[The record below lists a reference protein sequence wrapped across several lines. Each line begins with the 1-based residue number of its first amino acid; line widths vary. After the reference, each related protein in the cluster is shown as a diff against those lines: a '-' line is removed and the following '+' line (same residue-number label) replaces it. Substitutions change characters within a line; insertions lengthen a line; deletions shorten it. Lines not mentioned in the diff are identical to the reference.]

1 MGSLYNSRG
10 FNLIQKLAKIDKTN
24 NYYLYGS
31 VRDHKKFIT
40 KNLNTNLYIN
50 DYVTYRK
57 IPKILKKMDIFI
69 MPYVSTVTAAG
80 DVGNITKY
88 TSPLKLFDYL
98 SAGRVIICSNLDV
111 LKEILSE
118 NKNAIFIK
126 NFKNVFAWKLEIK
139 KLVNQKNKIMIMSM
153 NNYKHSKKYSH
164 FKRGQK
170 ILNIIES
177 NINNVS

>member
-1 MGSLYNSRG
+1 
-10 FNLIQKLAKIDKTN
+10 
-24 NYYLYGS
+24 
-31 VRDHKKFIT
+31 
-40 KNLNTNLYIN
+40 
-50 DYVTYRK
+50 
-57 IPKILKKMDIFI
+57 

-126 NFKNVFAWKLEIK
+126 NFKNAFAWKNGNK
-139 KLVNQKNKIMIMSM
+139 KISKSKNKIMIMSM